1 MAAITQRPTPDDPN
15 TASGSTPNV
24 APAPADAALLR
35 ECADGYEMA
44 AAILHDAGAVAT
56 MHTRANRLRALA
68 AEQEKINVGL
78 LRVHVCKVT
87 HRLSEWL
94 SAADAANVFGMD
106 ERDPATDMA
115 DAMRALLDVARLRVT
130 RDDETGVLSFHDL
143 LVTP

>member
-1 MAAITQRPTPDDPN
+1 MNGIP
-15 TASGSTPNV
+15 V
-24 APAPADAALLR
+24 APADAALLR
-35 ECADGYEMA
+35 EVADRTDALAIFRADPSQPTPTA
-44 AAILHDAGAVAT
+44 A
-56 MHTRANRLRALA
+56 RLRALA